1 MNKLITILGPTASG
15 KTALAAALA
24 ADTGA
29 EIISGDSRQVY
40 RRMDIGTGN
49 LSGDIF
55 PKSTGASV
63 ELEGRANHTLFL
75 ETR

>member
-1 MNKLITILGPTASG
+1 
-15 KTALAAALA
+15 
-24 ADTGA
+24 
-29 EIISGDSRQVY
+29 
-40 RRMDIGTGN
+40 MDIGTGN

-75 ETR
+75 ETRLKVDSAGGRSEQGSPDTHLQGSWTRYGEA

>member
-1 MNKLITILGPTASG
+1 
-15 KTALAAALA
+15 
-24 ADTGA
+24 
-29 EIISGDSRQVY
+29 
-40 RRMDIGTGN
+40 MDIGTGN